1 MNYRWAL
8 VLAGT
13 LLSAGFLHTSANA
26 DQARK
31 QTTKATEIRSY
42 DYAHAEPQPSTESL
56 DLGMYARIREEGQ
69 RRADGAGRLPA

>member
-1 MNYRWAL
+1 MGPRYGRNVIECWFFCTPRRMPIKPE
-8 VLAGT
+8 
-13 LLSAGFLHTSANA
+13 N
-26 DQARK
+26 K
-31 QTTKATEIRSY
+31 TTKATEIRSY